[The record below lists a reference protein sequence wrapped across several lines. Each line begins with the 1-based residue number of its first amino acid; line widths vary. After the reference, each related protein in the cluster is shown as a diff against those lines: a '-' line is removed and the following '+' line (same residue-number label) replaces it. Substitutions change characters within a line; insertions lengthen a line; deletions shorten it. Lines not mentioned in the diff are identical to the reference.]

1 MTFQNSKLGIGFY
14 LKSALTFRYLSNLSI
29 IVTILSYYM
38 NAFDIFFIFAPL
50 VFVNMIL
57 IIIVQILNYDEFI
70 EGILGKNKEN
80 NSTSFVI
87 FLNLWHIL
95 PVLWLLYIL
104 QNDDIIKIFHPNFM
118 GMFLSSIMI
127 PIIYYYFES
136 KSNVYGN
143 INYLGYL
150 ILYILTLLGTCIGLY
165 TK

>member
-87 FLNLWHIL
+87 FLNS
-95 PVLWLLYIL
+95 LYIE
-104 QNDDIIKIFHPNFM
+104 
-118 GMFLSSIMI
+118 SIVL
-127 PIIYYYFES
+127 FD
-136 KSNVYGN
+136 
-143 INYLGYL
+143 
-150 ILYILTLLGTCIGLY
+150 
-165 TK
+165 